1 MEGLVER
8 ATLGDGGGWVGGDGL
23 FGVNTM
29 TPRWALIPHQ
39 WRPALGR
46 LLRVEVLA
54 CDPPPLPPLALIFS
68 RGSGIYACLFRTH
81 CARRWTSW
89 QPRAINRSGDGEVQY
104 LTGTVPHVDGDRL
117 RRVLDRGE
125 VQLPLQL
132 PSLCVRT
139 LAPSLWGVEEVKP
152 RCRRQRRSMEGGSE
166 GKGMRKKEGSGGAR
180 RSGGGG

>member
-1 MEGLVER
+1 MER
-8 ATLGDGGGWVGGDGL
+8 ATLSDGGGWVGGDGL

-54 CDPPPLPPLALIFS
+54 CDPPPFPPLLSFFQGVLAFM
-68 RGSGIYACLFRTH
+68 
-81 CARRWTSW
+81 
-89 QPRAINRSGDGEVQY
+89 RAYSAHTAPDAGPLGNHAPS
-104 LTGTVPHVDGDRL
+104 TGAVTVRYSTHVDGDRL

-166 GKGMRKKEGSGGAR
+166 GKGMRKKEGSGIAR

>member
-8 ATLGDGGGWVGGDGL
+8 ATLSDGGGWVGGDGL

-81 CARRWTSW
+81 CARR
-89 QPRAINRSGDGEVQY
+89 AINRSGDGEVQY
-104 LTGTVPHVDGDRL
+104 LMSTVIDFVESWTGEKCSCPSNSQACVCEPL
-117 RRVLDRGE
+117 RPPCGE
-125 VQLPLQL
+125 
-132 PSLCVRT
+132 
-139 LAPSLWGVEEVKP
+139 W
-152 RCRRQRRSMEGGSE
+152 RR
-166 GKGMRKKEGSGGAR
+166 
-180 RSGGGG
+180 